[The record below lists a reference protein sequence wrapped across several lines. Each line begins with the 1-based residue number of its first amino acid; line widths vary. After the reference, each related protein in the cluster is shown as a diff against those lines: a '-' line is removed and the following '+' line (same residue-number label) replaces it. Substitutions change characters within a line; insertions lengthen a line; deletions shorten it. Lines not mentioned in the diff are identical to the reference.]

1 MFKPKYLKQAK
12 LLRKGVKKFLHYKE
26 DLISPE
32 NMEAIEQHMVDFE
45 AAVATKDKETI
56 KADAKKLTTACEKAV
71 KPSTSPGLRENL
83 EVIFVAIVIAIGIR
97 SYFVQPFR
105 IPTGSMQPTLNGV
118 IAKLHDPTSGAFEK
132 PGFIGKFG
140 QKVSEGRNYVDL
152 TIPAGA
158 EIDEIKE
165 VTVLK
170 FFTWT
175 KIFYKDPKMEP
186 ESVYVSKKTL
196 LDPVG
201 NGGFGLEEKLRLV
214 NKPRL
219 EYADVKGERLKAH
232 RPLNEPITIQGYF
245 DTGDQVLVDKVSYHF
260 RRPNRGEVFVFST
273 RDIHGITSPLPP
285 GHSQHYIKRLVAVPN
300 DLMEIKE
307 DGGPLWI
314 NGELAEEEGIRR
326 VSENENYGGYTL
338 DRQRNMF
345 NLQQLED
352 RQYMAL
358 GDNSANSADSR
369 TWGPV
374 KEENLV
380 GPAMMVYWPF
390 EHWGKIR

>member
-26 DLISPE
+26 DLISTE
-32 NMEAIEQHMVDFE
+32 NMETIEQRMVDFE
-45 AAVATKDKETI
+45 AAVATRDKEAI
-56 KADAKKLTTACEKAV
+56 KADAKKLTTACEKAI
-71 KPSTSPGLRENL
+71 KPSSTPGLRENL

-118 IAKLHDPTSGAFEK
+118 IAKLHDPADGAFKE
-132 PGFIGKFG
+132 PGFLKKFG
-140 QKVSEGRNYVDL
+140 QKVSEGRNYVDF

-165 VTVLK
+165 VTMFK

-175 KIFYKDPKMEP
+175 KIFFKDPSMEP
-186 ESVYVSKKTL
+186 ESIYVSKKTL
-196 LDPVG
+196 LDPVEG
-201 NGGFGLEEKLRLV
+201 GGFGLRSKLGLQFENAELRRV
-214 NKPRL
+214 
-219 EYADVKGERLKAH
+219 KAH
-232 RPLNEPITIQGYF
+232 RPLNEDVTLQGYF

-260 RRPNRGEVFVFST
+260 RQPNRGEVFVFST
-273 RDIHGITSPLPP
+273 RDIYGVQSPLPP
-285 GHSQHYIKRLVAVPN
+285 GHSQHYIKRLVAIPN
-300 DLMEIKE
+300 DLMELKE
-307 DGGPLWI
+307 HRGPLWI
-314 NGELAEEEGIRR
+314 NGKPAEEEGIKR
-326 VSENENYGGYTL
+326 VSEDESYGGYTL
-338 DRQRNMF
+338 YDERHQSNGPP
-345 NLQQLED
+345 LYVQLED

-369 TWGPV
+369 SWGPV
-374 KEENLV
+374 PEVNLV
-380 GPAMMVYWPF
+380 GPALMVYWPF